1 MFFRFI
7 NRTEINCVE
16 MCTAR
21 KSIMNGSMFKNISLS
36 TYYLKDDPENH
47 FVAGDVFS
55 PCENCQQTFIEI
67 LEDSIMNRQEFLE
80 FAIGNH
86 PLNKT
91 EQRVEI
97 NPYDRSKLETNIRK
111 EFPNKFNAEKI
122 LDFFENVGR
131 IYFYRT
137 ESASG
142 DVLAIDIRWL
152 VFIYWWDDICAVVN
166 CIGYIEN
173 CAGRIDE
180 LYMSEYGRFYN
191 KDHILLAK
199 NEEDFFDF
207 LTTVEY
213 DFHPV
218 INERVYDVLRKAGW
232 YEGRHIDITDFNNEM
247 KKRSITLSK
256 AQLDFLSE
264 FSGIGFS
271 CKSEYCNFYSLNE
284 ILNDCDFVLDEYG
297 DYCLMV
303 IKDVGSP
310 YYIDSHGI
318 IDGIGDLPLGRTTM
332 ECINHLV
339 KNTFCWSEPDDPR
352 NNFIGPFQV

>member
-1 MFFRFI
+1 M
-7 NRTEINCVE
+7 T
-16 MCTAR
+16 
-21 KSIMNGSMFKNISLS
+21 
-36 TYYLKDDPENH
+36 
-47 FVAGDVFS
+47 
-55 PCENCQQTFIEI
+55 
-67 LEDSIMNRQEFLE
+67 RQEFIK

-91 EQRVEI
+91 NQRVGI
-97 NPYDRSKLETNIRK
+97 NLYDRSQLETNIRK
-111 EFPNKFNAEKI
+111 EYPIKFNAEKI
-122 LDFFENVGR
+122 LDFFEIVGSV
-131 IYFYRT
+131 YFYRT

-142 DVLAIDIRWL
+142 DILAIDIRWL
-152 VFIYWWDDICAVVN
+152 VYIDWWDDIGAVVN

-218 INERVYDVLRKAGW
+218 IKERIYDVLRKAGW
-232 YEGRHIDITDFNNEM
+232 YEGRCIDITDFNNKM
-247 KKRSITLSK
+247 KERNIILSK
-256 AQLDFLSE
+256 PQLVFLSE

-271 CKSEYCNFYSLNE
+271 CGSEYCKFYSLNE
-284 ILNDCDFVLDEYG
+284 IINNCDFVLDEY
-297 DYCLMV
+297 DNYSLMV
-303 IKDVGSP
+303 IENVGQP
-310 YYIDSHGI
+310 YYIDSSGI
-318 IDGIGDLPLGRTTM
+318 IDGIEDMPLGRTTM

-339 KNTFCWSEPDDPR
+339 KNTFCWSEPDEPR